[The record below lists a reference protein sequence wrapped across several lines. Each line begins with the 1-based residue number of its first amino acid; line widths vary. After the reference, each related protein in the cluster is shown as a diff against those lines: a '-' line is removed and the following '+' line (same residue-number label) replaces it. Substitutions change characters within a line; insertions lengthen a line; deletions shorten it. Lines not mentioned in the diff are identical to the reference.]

1 MPISEKAHK
10 ADQNEGTNIDD
21 DPGLIGGGMA
31 PMRPYSQSRWRRGWL
46 GSSISPVTPP
56 QRTYRMAIMPIPP
69 ASHRWWLC
77 DEWVNPRKE
86 WAQRDH
92 LDGDPSDPFLAETR
106 EASQGL
112 RRGRHL

>member
-1 MPISEKAHK
+1 MTSRKSIEEASAIEASHSVQAHTSSEKAHK

-56 QRTYRMAIMPIPP
+56 QRTYRMA
-69 ASHRWWLC
+69 C
-77 DEWVNPRKE
+77 
-86 WAQRDH
+86 
-92 LDGDPSDPFLAETR
+92 FLN
-106 EASQGL
+106 G
-112 RRGRHL
+112 

>member
-1 MPISEKAHK
+1 MIAIGVEVETQEKSSEKTHAGHAGIGEKAHK

-56 QRTYRMAIMPIPP
+56 QRTYRMA
-69 ASHRWWLC
+69 C
-77 DEWVNPRKE
+77 
-86 WAQRDH
+86 
-92 LDGDPSDPFLAETR
+92 FLN
-106 EASQGL
+106 G
-112 RRGRHL
+112 